1 MVKVFGLLDP
11 FTCSDE
17 ERSLHII
24 MEKYDTNLLT
34 AAAIGKPNFVVK
46 QIGSV
51 LLLLGMLYHI
61 FEVGFWF

>member
-1 MVKVFGLLDP
+1 
-11 FTCSDE
+11 
-17 ERSLHII
+17 

-61 FEVGFWF
+61 FEVGFWFQVLYILGKSSESRRIH